1 MSGELDKRNMYSVW
15 LMPEPDIS
23 KKIYEIIEGLAIK
36 YGSTPFE
43 PHVTLLGQISAVQE
57 DALKMAE
64 SLAAS
69 STAMNIEFGKIGNS
83 DAFFKSIFVRIK
95 YTEMLQRFY
104 KNATSTF
111 KMEPGKFMPHMS
123 LVYFNVDKQT
133 RLDAVRHVDGAVFRD
148 LNGFYVDRLYVYS
161 TYGAVSGWKRAGEFS
176 LGR

>member
-1 MSGELDKRNMYSVW
+1 MNGELVERNRYSLW
-15 LMPEPDIS
+15 LMPEPNIS
-23 KKIYEIIEGLAIK
+23 KKIYEIIEDLAIK

-43 PHVTLLGQISAVQE
+43 PHVTLLGQISALKE
-57 DALKMAE
+57 DALKTTE

-83 DAFFKSIFVRIK
+83 NAFFKSIFVRIK

-104 KNATSTF
+104 KNATSEF
-111 KMEPGKFMPHMS
+111 KMKPNKFMPHMS
-123 LVYFNVDKQT
+123 LVYFNVSKQV
-133 RLDAVRHVDGAVFRD
+133 RLDAVRHVDSTVFRD

-161 TYGAVSGWKRAGEFS
+161 TEGAVSTWKKVGEFS